1 METEKDYEK
10 RISEELN
17 NKMEVGYKRLSYVS
31 IVWSLIGIIP
41 TIIFINSKYITFY
54 SFLLFIWVFIGIF
67 VSSKIVMKIWKK

>member
-10 RISEELN
+10 RMSEELN
-17 NKMEVGYKRLSYVS
+17 QKLEVGYKRLSYVS

-67 VSSKIVMKIWKK
+67 VSPKIVMKIWGK